1 MQTLPPN
8 TSDLETLCLLPSLPS
23 RKKTLFDIAGNNTR
37 EIDNSQWYRYFL
49 DPEEDHNLGTL
60 FLDKL
65 LQLSKCPFQI
75 KQFTVRTEVKTR
87 SGRIDILIT
96 GTGDDKDKFII
107 IENKIYH
114 QLTNNLDEYLDFFSG
129 NVQKFGILLT
139 LKRVPGV
146 SRKQFENILHIEW
159 IEALIDQTKNLEMP
173 KEPRLFFEHFTN
185 NIRKLNRYFTMNEH
199 VNYFVKH
206 SDLVNQAIACKLE
219 TERYISAQIKLAADN
234 LELPLENQ
242 DSERMRE
249 FTLKEYQNEISIAVI
264 FEKLLTSD
272 QELRIVV
279 GLAPRNL
286 KRVDDLD
293 EQFKE
298 ETKRQGFLLRYHCG
312 TTWHNY
318 VTKVYQ
324 LTEADWKSL
333 GTFVEKKIQN
343 EFLPIAEKIGSY
355 LNKNK
360 AKDQIHQTID

>member
-1 MQTLPPN
+1 
-8 TSDLETLCLLPSLPS
+8 
-23 RKKTLFDIAGNNTR
+23 
-37 EIDNSQWYRYFL
+37 
-49 DPEEDHNLGTL
+49 
-60 FLDKL
+60 
-65 LQLSKCPFQI
+65 
-75 KQFTVRTEVKTR
+75 
-87 SGRIDILIT
+87 
-96 GTGDDKDKFII
+96 
-107 IENKIYH
+107 
-114 QLTNNLDEYLDFFSG
+114 
-129 NVQKFGILLT
+129 
-139 LKRVPGV
+139 
-146 SRKQFENILHIEW
+146 
-159 IEALIDQTKNLEMP
+159 
-173 KEPRLFFEHFTN
+173 
-185 NIRKLNRYFTMNEH
+185 
-199 VNYFVKH
+199 
-206 SDLVNQAIACKLE
+206 
-219 TERYISAQIKLAADN
+219 
-234 LELPLENQ
+234 
-242 DSERMRE
+242 
-249 FTLKEYQNEISIAVI
+249 LKEYQNEISIAVI